1 MFLKSKKRKE
11 LNEEDCKIVIYS
23 TKHFLDTFS
32 RYIAL
37 HTTKIDA
44 EDILNNGKDSNR
56 ITSLIKKVDEISQA
70 ALIDTLI
77 ITGYKREDKKKWK
90 LRNLFS

>member
-32 RYIAL
+32 RYISIYSA
-37 HTTKIDA
+37 KADA
-44 EDILNNGKDSNR
+44 EDILSSEKESNR
-56 ITSLIKKVDEISQA
+56 INSLIKKFDEIAQA
-70 ALIDTLI
+70 ALVDTLI